1 MAKVKSVSLRRFLSQ
16 PVILELMRTINDL
29 TAPILAI
36 VLVTS
41 LVGDVNCQ
49 TVDPAKELV
58 ALQEKTLSKGPSGE
72 EPAPASSVSLSAE
85 EIERI
90 RGLKAKAAIVM
101 HYMRN
106 DWSQAQ
112 VAGLTSQFDK
122 MGIEVIAV
130 TDAGFRSQKQVA
142 DIQMVLAQ
150 NPQIIVSIPTDSI
163 STAAAYRSASEKGV
177 KLVFMDNIPQGFDAG
192 KDYVSVVSADNYGNG
207 VASAHLMAK
216 FLKGTGK
223 IGLIYHAAD
232 FFVTRQRYDAFKK
245 TIAEYYPGIEIVAE
259 QGIREPDFYGD
270 AERAASIML
279 TTNQNLNG
287 IWAVWDLLAEGVTSA
302 ARVAGRDDLVI
313 TTIDLGLNIAVEMAG
328 NGLVKG
334 LGAQLPYDQ
343 GVTEALLAGYG
354 LLGKTAPAYVAL
366 PALPVTRENLL
377 DAWKTVY
384 HTEAPAS
391 IKDRMK

>member
-1 MAKVKSVSLRRFLSQ
+1 M
-16 PVILELMRTINDL
+16 LELMRTINDV

-36 VLVTS
+36 VLVTI

-163 STAAAYRSASEKGV
+163 STAPAYRSASEKGV
-177 KLVFMDNIPQGFDAG
+177 KLVFMDNIPQGFEGG

-223 IGLIYHAAD
+223 IGLIYHAAN

-245 TIAEYYPGIEIVAE
+245 TITEYYPGIEIVAE